1 MIYTKYSSSDRISS
15 TKHAPSCTYVTSRT
29 HTGSTD
35 RPCAS
40 SEKASKAKTAEKKA
54 DTGTAH
60 RPTLCFSESKN
71 TSHTPTFSRPFLF
84 PRPLALC
91 GIFILC
97 MLSFLFGCC
106 MTERSLCRVMLAI
119 GCASS
124 GHLPVRTDD
133 TMSTTV
139 ENEPVYRKYES
150 ESPLPSDTAP
160 VSDGT
165 LSYLSESTSS
175 APIDLAGNA
184 SQTVAVDAS
193 EGGSIGTDT
202 ETLLPVVA
210 RDLRARADDLFSLS
224 NETDYSPNIAAL
236 LEKTPDALNALTLSD
251 EPLVLILHTH
261 GTEGY
266 NECTKDGY
274 YNAAAST
281 RNEDIQKNVVSI
293 GSAMTEVFGDFG
305 IKTLHDTEMCDK
317 ASFVRAY
324 KTSAERVEAYLAAYP
339 SIRFVID
346 LHRDAIVDA
355 EGTSTAPLFSYADTD
370 TAQLM
375 LVVGTDH
382 AGAKHPHWEENLSL
396 ALHIQKE
403 LSAAYPGLLRRINLR
418 SASFNQQ
425 RSTGY
430 LLLECGA
437 VGNRREQAERAARL
451 FATGLSRMITGA
463 AE

>member
-1 MIYTKYSSSDRISS
+1 MIYTKYSSSDHPSS
-15 TKHAPSCTYVTSRT
+15 THHAPSCTYVNSRT
-29 HTGSTD
+29 HTDSTD
-35 RPCAS
+35 RPCAPADKALK
-40 SEKASKAKTAEKKA
+40 EKVAEKKT
-54 DTGTAH
+54 DTAH
-60 RPTLCFSESKN
+60 RPTLCFSERN
-71 TSHTPTFSRPFLF
+71 DTSRGSASSPPLLF
-84 PRPLALC
+84 PRPLTLC

-97 MLSFLFGCC
+97 MLSFICGCC

-124 GHLPVRTDD
+124 GHLPVWSDETL
-133 TMSTTV
+133 SEPV

-150 ESPLPSDTAP
+150 ENALPSDSAP
-160 VSDGT
+160 STDGT
-165 LSYLSESTSS
+165 LSYLRESTTSDT
-175 APIDLAGNA
+175 IDHAENA
-184 SQTVAVDAS
+184 SQAVAVDAS

-224 NETDYSPNIAAL
+224 NETSYTPDIAAL
-236 LEKTPDALNALTLSD
+236 LEKTPAALSGLTLSD

-266 NECTKDGY
+266 NECTTQGY
-274 YNAAAST
+274 YNPSAST

-293 GSAMTEVFGDFG
+293 GSAMAAVFNDFG
-305 IKTLHDTEMCDK
+305 IATIHDTEMCDK

-324 KTSAERVEAYLAAYP
+324 KTSAERVDAYLAAYP

-346 LHRDAIVDA
+346 LHRDAIIAAD
-355 EGTSTAPLFSYADTD
+355 GTSTAPLFSYADTD
-370 TAQLM
+370 IAQLM

-382 AGAKHPHWEENLSL
+382 AGAAHPHWEENLSL

-403 LSAAYPGLLRRINLR
+403 LSAEHPGLLRRINLR
-418 SASFNQQ
+418 AASFNQQ

-437 VGNRREQAERAARL
+437 VGNSREQAERAARL
-451 FATGLSRMITGA
+451 FAMGLSRMITNA
-463 AE
+463 AT